1 MEKISEKHR
10 LFVEEYLNNGLN
22 GTQAYLTVYKSVKKE
37 ETARVNASRLLT
49 NANVKALLEEKQAK
63 TIKKLE
69 ITRED
74 ILRRLNSRS
83 LLMEEIQILASKET
97 LTEAEEERLQRLSFV
112 IKASDANKSD
122 EMIAKMLGF
131 NEPDKLDVNIK
142 EFKANFGT

>member
-1 MEKISEKHR
+1 MEKISERHKM
-10 LFVEEYLNNGLN
+10 FVEEYLSNGLN
-22 GTQAYLTVYKSVKKE
+22 GTQAYLTVYKNVKNVK
-37 ETARVNASRLLT
+37 TAEAAASRLLS
-49 NANVKALLEEKQAK
+49 NDKVKALLEERQAK

-131 NEPDKLDVNIK
+131 NEPDKLDVNVK
-142 EFKANFGT
+142 DFKANFGT